1 MSPQTAPSPPNM
13 GSLGP
18 PQSSSQTTCQSGQL
32 TEESAYTLQRSTAG
46 DMSHPQIAHFLGD
59 PGGIRAAT
67 QYMDSWVDNMY
78 RMSISSSSLVATQYM
93 DSWVDNT
100 YRMSISSSSLVG
112 LVTNKQTDRQ
122 THTDR
127 RVGRQRQTTLHLEQ
141 EAASY
146 VSTAMWRSTNRL

>member
-46 DMSHPQIAHFLGD
+46 DMSHPQIAHFLGE
-59 PGGIRAAT
+59 PGGIRA
-67 QYMDSWVDNMY
+67 
-78 RMSISSSSLVATQYM
+78 ATQYM